1 LLGASGT
8 LPANARQVY
17 YAARPFILRLTGR
30 RELSANYFTQTVFP
44 DYVDARPNEAGVWD
58 VVYDDRGHFE
68 EPHTGRRVGLGTISV
83 RKYLGQRVLLP
94 SPATLDPGSRVDT
107 VGPENRF
114 RDVLFIEKEGLD
126 SLIVHSRICQRFDIA
141 KTSSKGMSVTALR
154 MLLDGLVKQGMRRV
168 FVLHDFDAYGF
179 SIFGTLGT
187 DSRRYTFK
195 NDIEVVDLGLRLSDV
210 TYLQDEAYEPSQ
222 WESRRETLMRH
233 GATYEEIS
241 FLAHR
246 RVELNAMPSDVFI
259 EFLERKLTEHSV
271 RKVVPSADV
280 LEKHARQILERAL
293 TNKGIDEIR
302 VKACADAAQVP
313 LPDDLPKQV
322 ADALKRNPE
331 LPWDLAVAQIAM
343 GALR

>member
-1 LLGASGT
+1 MA
-8 LPANARQVY
+8 
-17 YAARPFILRLTGR
+17 
-30 RELSANYFTQTVFP
+30 
-44 DYVDARPNEAGVWD
+44 
-58 VVYDDRGHFE
+58 
-68 EPHTGRRVGLGTISV
+68 
-83 RKYLGQRVLLP
+83 
-94 SPATLDPGSRVDT
+94 DT